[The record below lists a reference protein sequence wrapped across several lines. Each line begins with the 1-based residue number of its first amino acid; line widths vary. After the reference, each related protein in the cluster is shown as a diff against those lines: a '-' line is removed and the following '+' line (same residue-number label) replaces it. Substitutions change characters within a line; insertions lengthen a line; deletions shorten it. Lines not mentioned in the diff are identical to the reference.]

1 MMMNK
6 MKNIIE
12 FKTREFVNNKGI
24 SEEVFTTVFKAYA
37 HIDTVWAKDYQT
49 AISSGTQNR
58 IKFTI
63 RYVPVEINNKMHI
76 LFKGERY
83 DIKEVYPDFNNH
95 KVITIMAE
103 RVGL

>member
-1 MMMNK
+1 

-12 FKTREFVNNKGI
+12 FKTREVVNNKGI
-24 SEEVFTTVFKAYA
+24 SEEVFETVFRAYA

-83 DIKEVYPDFNNH
+83 DIKEVYPDFNHH